1 MKNIQIVVVMFF
13 SIFSL
18 GQVSIGKD
26 KVNGTATIL
35 DFNET
40 NNTRGIIL
48 SAVNNVSNALATVST
63 NNNGTFLLDKSDNK
77 IKMYENNVWVALSN
91 VGDSSNAFIN
101 TTSEIGEGIIIG
113 SETTQ
118 SKGVLVLESDNK
130 AMVLPKIANPHTTV
144 KSPYPGM
151 ICYDTMN
158 KALAVFDG
166 KVWNY
171 WK

>member
-1 MKNIQIVVVMFF
+1 MLV

-18 GQVSIGKD
+18 GQISIGKD
-26 KVNGTATIL
+26 NINGASTIL
-35 DFNET
+35 DFNEG

-48 SAVNNVSNALATVST
+48 STVNNVSNALATSST

-77 IKMYENNVWVALSN
+77 IKMYENNVWVALSG
-91 VGDSSNAFIN
+91 VGDSSQAFIN
-101 TTSEIGEGIIIG
+101 PSAEIGEGLIIG

-130 AMVLPKIANPHTTV
+130 AMILPKIANPHTTV

-151 ICYDTMN
+151 ICYDTVS